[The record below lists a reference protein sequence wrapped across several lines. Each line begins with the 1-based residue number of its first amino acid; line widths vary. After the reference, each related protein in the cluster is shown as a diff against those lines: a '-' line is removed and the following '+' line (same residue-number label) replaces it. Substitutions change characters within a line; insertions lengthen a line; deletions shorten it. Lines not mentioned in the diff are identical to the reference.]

1 MKNLFGIIPILLLF
15 ACPSSAQTFGE
26 WFNQKKTQKKYLL
39 EQIAALQV
47 YKGYLEKGY
56 GIVKDGTGIIRDIK
70 NGDFNIHNGFFNGLE
85 LVNPEIKRY
94 DKVEAIMDMNT
105 DMMRQRQKAL
115 RIAQN
120 GGQFTAEEVNAL
132 RSLYTS
138 LSEEAAKDLEELLL
152 IIKDGQLKMSDD
164 ERIKRIEQLYIR
176 MQHKS
181 TLQRKL
187 NKNVSDLISTRK
199 RQTKDQQN
207 SRLLFG
213 LQ

>member
-1 MKNLFGIIPILLLF
+1 MKKLISVIAILIGINY
-15 ACPSSAQTFGE
+15 SSPAQTWAE

-70 NGDFNIHNGFFNGLE
+70 NGDFNIHNSFFNGLE

-94 DKVEAIMDMNT
+94 DKVEVIMDMNT
-105 DMMRQRQKAL
+105 DMMQQRQKAL

-120 GGQFTAEEVNAL
+120 GGQLTAEEMNAL

-152 IIKDGQLKMSDD
+152 IIKDGQLKLSDD
-164 ERIKRIEQLYIR
+164 ERIKRIEKLYIR

-187 NKNVSDLISTRK
+187 NKNVSDLVASRK